1 MKTEISDVVFH
12 AMVFHP
18 DFFLDPAG
26 LYSNP
31 SSLGGPQSTFPGSVC
46 EGSEAVK
53 TKTTRANLLLA
64 SQTRT
69 IDPSRSIF

>member
-12 AMVFHP
+12 AVVFHP
-18 DFFLDPAG
+18 DFFLDPEA
-26 LYSNP
+26 LYPNP
-31 SSLGGPQSTFPGSVC
+31 SSSGGPRSTFPGSGC

-64 SQTRT
+64 SQTWT
-69 IDPSRSIF
+69 INPSR

>member
-1 MKTEISDVVFH
+1 MKTEISDVVFD

-31 SSLGGPQSTFPGSVC
+31 SSSGGPQSTFPGSGC
-46 EGSEAVK
+46 EGSEAVIP
-53 TKTTRANLLLA
+53 KTTHENPLLA

-69 IDPSRSIF
+69 INRSRSMF

>member
-1 MKTEISDVVFH
+1 MKTEISDVMFD

-26 LYSNP
+26 HLSNP
-31 SSLGGPQSTFPGSVC
+31 SSSDGPRNKFPGSGC

-53 TKTTRANLLLA
+53 PKTTHVNSLLA
-64 SQTRT
+64 SQQQ
-69 IDPSRSIF
+69 

>member
-12 AMVFHP
+12 P
-18 DFFLDPAG
+18 DFVLDPAG

-31 SSLGGPQSTFPGSVC
+31 SSSGGPRSTFPGSGC

-53 TKTTRANLLLA
+53 PKTTHANSLLA

-69 IDPSRSIF
+69 INPCRSIF